1 MKRFFMLSV
10 VCAFMCLGSALAQ
23 TPQQLEMLK
32 NRSNQPA
39 TADDTDSYI
48 ALLKETMK
56 KARESKFVYKDEKT
70 GKMVIPVN
78 TNEPTIDL
86 GNGKKVPLPMA
97 KTDAEVRE
105 TFRGPNMY
113 IMEQM
118 NDEEKQKYFDYI
130 IQDRIFL
137 NTGNFLVTDTG
148 TGTKLCQMQVQILNN
163 TPRVLRKI
171 SLLYVWGDVKMPA
184 EFTNVEPAIATY
196 HEIAL
201 AGSVCDIVTKGAKY
215 EVSVCSMDGLSK
227 EQCMIRIA
235 KQ

>member
-105 TFRGPNMY
+105 TFRGPNM
-113 IMEQM
+113 
-118 NDEEKQKYFDYI
+118 
-130 IQDRIFL
+130 
-137 NTGNFLVTDTG
+137 
-148 TGTKLCQMQVQILNN
+148 
-163 TPRVLRKI
+163 
-171 SLLYVWGDVKMPA
+171 
-184 EFTNVEPAIATY
+184 
-196 HEIAL
+196 
-201 AGSVCDIVTKGAKY
+201 
-215 EVSVCSMDGLSK
+215 
-227 EQCMIRIA
+227 
-235 KQ
+235 